1 MTIGE
6 KLKKIRIDKNL
17 TQEYLSNELNI
28 SQKTYSNFENNK
40 TSPAFF
46 QIEKISKI
54 LDANLLDFLTD
65 EKIVFKEHTEN
76 EYNNRI
82 VFHQETSQKLF
93 EQFELRIKQLE
104 NENLFLKG
112 LISK

>member
-1 MTIGE
+1 MTLGE
-6 KLKKIRIDKNL
+6 KLKKIRIDKNF
-17 TQEYLSNELNI
+17 TQEYLAHELNI

-46 QIEKISKI
+46 QIEKIAQL

-65 EKIVFKEHTEN
+65 DKIIFHQNTEN
-76 EYNNRI
+76 GYNNGI

-93 EQFELRIKQLE
+93 EQYELRIKQLE
-104 NENLFLKG
+104 EENNFLKE
-112 LISK
+112 IIRK